1 MKRILSFALALLML
15 LALSGCGKK
24 EERIMYNS
32 VDLSKAVKLADYK
45 NITVDTSSK
54 EFEEMYNSVILSDI
68 QNNELYTVKKEG
80 KIEEGDIANID
91 YVGKKNGV
99 AFEGGT
105 ANGYDLEIGSNSFI
119 DGFEDGL
126 IGVSIGDT
134 VDLNLTFPK
143 NYQSEELAGQAV
155 VFTVKVNSAKT
166 MSGVGPEQIYEDLG
180 FKSVKEY
187 EKNVKDTAIKNY
199 LYNEIIENSKVN
211 DYPEKDAKFL
221 KGQIIA
227 MFETQLK
234 SYSMTLD
241 SYMAQNNMTKDSFD
255 KYVLENEAYP
265 MMDETMALYAI
276 IDKEKETITQVDI
289 DNKIKEIIKE
299 KGDASVTEA
308 QLKEYYG
315 DFYFETMVAR
325 DKALELVK
333 KNAKI
338 K

>member
-32 VDLSKAVKLADYK
+32 ADLSKAVKLADYK

-68 QNNELYTVKKEG
+68 QSNELYAVKKEG

-187 EKNVKDTAIKNY
+187 EENVKDTAIKNY

-221 KGQIIA
+221 KDQIIA

-276 IDKEKETITQVDI
+276 IDKEKETVTQEDI

-299 KGDASVTEA
+299 QGDSSVTEA

>member
-32 VDLSKAVKLADYK
+32 ADLSKAVKLADYK

-68 QNNELYTVKKEG
+68 QSNELYAVKKEG

-105 ANGYDLEIGSNSFI
+105 DNGYDLEIGSNSFI

-126 IGVSIGDT
+126 IGVSIGET
-134 VDLNLTFPK
+134 VDLNLTFPE
-143 NYQSEELAGQAV
+143 NYQSADLAGQAV

-166 MSGVGPEQIYEDLG
+166 MSGVGPEQIYEELG

-187 EKNVKDTAIKNY
+187 EENVKDTAITNY
-199 LYNEIIENSKVN
+199 LYNEIIENSKIKF
-211 DYPEKDAKFL
+211 YPDEDAKYL
-221 KGQIIA
+221 QEQLIKMI
-227 MFETQLK
+227 EDQLK
-234 SYSMTLD
+234 SYNMTLD
-241 SYMAQNNMTKDSFD
+241 SYISQNNMTEDSF
-255 KYVLENEAYP
+255 KKSVLEEEAYP
-265 MMDETMALYAI
+265 MMDEIMPLYAI
-276 IDKEKETITQVDI
+276 LDKENIEITKEDIDKKL
-289 DNKIKEIIKE
+289 NEI
-299 KGDASVTEA
+299 V
-308 QLKEYYG
+308 
-315 DFYFETMVAR
+315 
-325 DKALELVK
+325 
-333 KNAKI
+333 
-338 K
+338 

>member
-1 MKRILSFALALLML
+1 MKRIFSFALALLML
-15 LALSGCGKK
+15 LALSGCGKE

-32 VDLSKAVKLADYK
+32 ADLSKAVKLADYK

-68 QNNELYTVKKEG
+68 QSNELYAVKKEG

-166 MSGVGPEQIYEDLG
+166 MSGVGPEQIYEELG

-187 EKNVKDTAIKNY
+187 EENVKDTAIKNY

-221 KGQIIA
+221 KDQIIA

-276 IDKEKETITQVDI
+276 IDKEKETVTQEDI

-299 KGDASVTEA
+299 QGDSSVTVA

-315 DFYFETMVAR
+315 DFYFETMVVR

-333 KNAKI
+333 KSAKI

>member
-32 VDLSKAVKLADYK
+32 ADLSKAVKLADYK

-68 QNNELYTVKKEG
+68 QSNELYAVKKEG

-105 ANGYDLEIGSNSFI
+105 DNGYDLEIGSNSFI

-126 IGVSIGDT
+126 IGVSIGET
-134 VDLNLTFPK
+134 VDLNLTFPE
-143 NYQSEELAGQAV
+143 NYQSADLAGQAV

-166 MSGVGPEQIYEDLG
+166 MSGVGPEQIYEELG

-187 EKNVKDTAIKNY
+187 EENVKDTAITNY
-199 LYNEIIENSKVN
+199 LYNEIIENSKIKF
-211 DYPEKDAKFL
+211 YPDEDAKYL
-221 KGQIIA
+221 QEQLIKMI
-227 MFETQLK
+227 EDQLK
-234 SYSMTLD
+234 SYNMTLD
-241 SYMAQNNMTKDSFD
+241 SYISQNNMTEDSF
-255 KYVLENEAYP
+255 KKSVLEEEAYP
-265 MMDETMALYAI
+265 MMDEIMPLYAI
-276 IDKEKETITQVDI
+276 LDKENIEITKEDIDKKL
-289 DNKIKEIIKE
+289 NEIVE
-299 KGDASVTEA
+299 SQGSNSLTAEE
-308 QLKEYYG
+308 LKEYYG
-315 DFYFETMVAR
+315 EFYFEGMVAR
-325 DKALELVK
+325 DLALKFLKEKAT
-333 KNAKI
+333 I

>member
-1 MKRILSFALALLML
+1 MKRIASLLLVALMVFGFA
-15 LALSGCGKK
+15 GCGK

-32 VDLSKAVKLADYK
+32 ANLSKAVKLADYK

-68 QNNELYTVKKEG
+68 QSNELYAVKKEG

-105 ANGYDLEIGSNSFI
+105 ANGYDLEIGSNTFI
-119 DGFEDGL
+119 EGFEEGL
-126 IGVSIGDT
+126 IGANIGET

-143 NYQSEELAGQAV
+143 NYQSEDLAGQAV

-166 MSGVGPEQIYEDLG
+166 MSGVGPEQIYEELG

-187 EKNVKDTAIKNY
+187 EKSTKDTAIKNY

-221 KGQIIA
+221 KDQIIS

-234 SYSMTLD
+234 SYGMTLD
-241 SYMAQNNMTKDSFD
+241 SYITQNNMTKDSFD

-276 IDKEKETITQVDI
+276 IDKEKETVTQEDI

-299 KGDASVTEA
+299 QGDSSVTEA

-315 DFYFETMVAR
+315 EFYFETMVAR
-325 DKALELVK
+325 DKALEIVK

>member
-15 LALSGCGKK
+15 LALSGCGK
-24 EERIMYNS
+24 EEGRIMYNS
-32 VDLSKAVKLADYK
+32 ADLSKAVKLADYK

-54 EFEEMYNSVILSDI
+54 EFEEMYNGVILSDI
-68 QNNELYTVKKEG
+68 QNNQLYTVKKEG

-91 YVGKKNGV
+91 YEGKKNGV

-105 ANGYDLEIGSNSFI
+105 AKGYDLEIGSNSFI
-119 DGFEDGL
+119 DGFEEGL

-143 NYQSEELAGQAV
+143 NYQSAELAGQAV

-166 MSGVGPEQIYEDLG
+166 MSGVGPEEIYDELG

-187 EKNVKDTAIKNY
+187 EKNVKDTATKNY

-211 DYPEKDAKFL
+211 SYPEADAKFL
-221 KGQIIA
+221 KEQIIS
-227 MFETQLK
+227 MFETQLTG
-234 SYSMTLD
+234 YGMTLD
-241 SYMAQNNMTKDSFD
+241 SYMTQNNMTKDSFD
-255 KYVLENEAYP
+255 KYVLENEVYP
-265 MMDETMALYAI
+265 MMDETIALYAI
-276 IDKEKETITQVDI
+276 LDKENETVTKEDI
-289 DNKIKEIIKE
+289 DNKINEIIKE
-299 KGDASVTEA
+299 QGDSSVTAA

-315 DFYFETMVAR
+315 EFYFETMVAR
-325 DKALELVK
+325 DKALEIAK
-333 KNAKI
+333 ENAKI

>member
-32 VDLSKAVKLADYK
+32 ADLSKAVKLADYK

-68 QNNELYTVKKEG
+68 QSNELYAVKKEG

-143 NYQSEELAGQAV
+143 NYQSEDLAGQAV

-166 MSGVGPEQIYEDLG
+166 MTGVGPEQIYEELG

-187 EKNVKDTAIKNY
+187 EENVKDTAIKNY

-221 KGQIIA
+221 KDQIIA

-276 IDKEKETITQVDI
+276 IDKEKETVTQEDI

-299 KGDASVTEA
+299 QGDSSVTKA

>member
-32 VDLSKAVKLADYK
+32 ADLSKAVKLADYK

-68 QNNELYTVKKEG
+68 QSNELYAVKKEG

-143 NYQSEELAGQAV
+143 NYQSADLAGHAV

-187 EKNVKDTAIKNY
+187 EENVKDTAIKNY

-221 KGQIIA
+221 KDQIIA

-276 IDKEKETITQVDI
+276 IDKEKETVTQEDI

-299 KGDASVTEA
+299 QGDSSVTEA